1 MEILNRFDAV
11 LALGFVDLLLLV
23 FGIEAMLIALWMN
36 RHASVP
42 GVMCNLAAG
51 ASLVMALRTAVAQEP
66 LRELALWL
74 MVAGVCHALAM
85 WRSVQAARQ
94 DTLPESAEPAQRHP
108 SATTRGVH
116 EAARSL
122 R

>member
-23 FGIEAMLIALWMN
+23 FAIEAMLIALWMN

-42 GVMCNLAAG
+42 GAMCNLAAG
-51 ASLVMALRTAVAQEP
+51 AALVMALRTAVAQEP
-66 LRELALWL
+66 LRELVLWL
-74 MVAGVCHALAM
+74 TVAGVCHALAL
-85 WRSVQAARQ
+85 WRSVQAARRENAP
-94 DTLPESAEPAQRHP
+94 DPTALHP
-108 SATTRGVH
+108 SATTQGVRA
-116 EAARSL
+116 AARSL